1 MECEQYKLLSWW
13 SVNNTNYYH
22 DGGWAIQIII
32 MMEGEQYKLLS
43 WWTVNNTNHYHDG
56 GWTIQIIIMMEG
68 EQYKLLSWWMV
79 NHTNYYH
86 DRRWTIQTI
95 IMMEG
100 DGGSESSNNKYSYL
114 SRQATTWL
122 TPSSSSAY
130 SSKEMKARLLP
141 SASWLPVTLTYSL
154 SCHNTPSQLVR
165 TPPRPAAEKQI
176 WKNKIKYS
184 RWRWWW
190 WWLLL

>member
-1 MECEQYKLLSWW
+1 MTFLLSWW
-13 SVNNTNYYH
+13 S
-22 DGGWAIQIII
+22 
-32 MMEGEQYKLLS
+32 
-43 WWTVNNTNHYHDG
+43 
-56 GWTIQIIIMMEG
+56 
-68 EQYKLLSWWMV
+68 
-79 NHTNYYH
+79 
-86 DRRWTIQTI
+86 
-95 IMMEG
+95 
-100 DGGSESSNNKYSYL
+100 L

-176 WKNKIKYS
+176 LIAES
-184 RWRWWW
+184 
-190 WWLLL
+190 WLLSTTLLSSSASPAPGSCCPPVLAGSEGYSEYPAQVPSGNSQLARAASNPL